1 MVKGMGGAMDLVSN
15 PDGTKVIVLMDHVA
29 KGGKHKIMK
38 ECALPLTGTRCVSQI
53 ITDLCV
59 FEIDRK
65 NGKMILTELQPGV
78 SLEEV
83 REKTNADYEVASDVK
98 ETGV

>member
-1 MVKGMGGAMDLVSN
+1 
-15 PDGTKVIVLMDHVA
+15 MDHVA

-38 ECALPLTGTRCVSQI
+38 ECALPLTGPRCVSQI

-65 NGKMILTELQPGV
+65 NGKMTLTELQPGV
-78 SLEEV
+78 TLEEV
-83 REKTNADYEVASDVK
+83 REKTDADYEVASDVK